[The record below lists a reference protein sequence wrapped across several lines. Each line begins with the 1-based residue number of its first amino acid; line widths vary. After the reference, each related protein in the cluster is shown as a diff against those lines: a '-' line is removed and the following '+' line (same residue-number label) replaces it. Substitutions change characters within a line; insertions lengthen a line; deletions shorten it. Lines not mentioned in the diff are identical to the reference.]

1 MAKKNP
7 DKKRITNKR
16 ASHDYFLEDSILAG
30 IVLSGAE
37 AKSLRMGHGHLQG
50 AYVTEKGGELYLTNA
65 TINGAQGIPIA
76 EEDQTRSR
84 KLLVKKSEIAKLVA
98 KKQQGNTIIPL
109 EILPIGRYIKIRIA
123 SGRGKKNYDK
133 RHSLKEK
140 DETRQINRAMKNS

>member
-7 DKKRITNKR
+7 DKKRITTKR

-98 KKQQGNTIIPL
+98 KKQQGNNIIPL

-133 RHSLKEK
+133 RHSLKER

>member
-37 AKSLRMGHGHLQG
+37 AKSLIMGHGHLQG

-98 KKQQGNTIIPL
+98 KKQQGNNIIPL

-133 RHSLKEK
+133 RHSLKER

>member
-98 KKQQGNTIIPL
+98 KKQQGNNIIPL

-133 RHSLKEK
+133 RHSLKER

>member
-37 AKSLRMGHGHLQG
+37 AKSLRMGHGYLQG

-133 RHSLKEK
+133 RHSLKER

>member
-1 MAKKNP
+1 MAKKTK

-50 AYVTEKGGELYLTNA
+50 AYVTEKGGELFLTNA
-65 TINGAQGIPIA
+65 TINGAQGIPIS

-84 KLLVKKSEIAKLVA
+84 KLLVKKNEIDKLIA

-109 EILPIGRYIKIRIA
+109 EILPVGRYVKVRIA

-133 RHSLKEK
+133 RHSLKER
-140 DETRQINRAMKNS
+140 DETRQINRALKTS